1 MKLVRIAT
9 ILGSAAILL
18 ALTAPASAASPRNSG
33 FYDNQIIEYE
43 VTGATADSPQDA
55 ALIAQGNIVFHIVD
69 ASGSVPAAQVAR
81 LKAAFPNGTTVG
93 GMAVDTNNGN
103 VLNFV
108 PREPG
113 YTGGA
118 WNLQIVH
125 WNTGVTPRELSS
137 DHDIFAARDLGE
149 VTIEVTATVVRC
161 PFVNFANVRS
171 AG

>member
-1 MKLVRIAT
+1 MKLVRIAS
-9 ILGSAAILL
+9 ILGSIAILL

-33 FYDNQIIEYE
+33 FYDNQVIEYE
-43 VTGATADSPQDA
+43 ITKVTTESSPSVA
-55 ALIAQGNIVFHIVD
+55 RLIAQGNIVFHIVD
-69 ASGSVPAAQVAR
+69 ASGNVPAVQVAR
-81 LKAAFPNGTTVG
+81 LKAAFPDGTTVG

-108 PREPG
+108 PRDPG

-125 WNTGVTPRELSS
+125 WNAAATRELSS
-137 DHDIFAARDLGE
+137 DTDIFAARKRGE
-149 VTIEVTATVVRC
+149 VTIEVTAIVVRC